1 MQDQTDLY
9 EILQVHPSA
18 EREVVEAAFRRLAR
32 MYHPDVNNSPD
43 ANERM
48 KALNLAYEIL
58 GDPAKR
64 ADYDRQRGNRAEYT
78 RQRSS
83 REQSEWQARGEYA
96 ERERQA
102 RADAERQRADR
113 EYQRWEKEEPSDTE
127 HKLRPFGDTIF
138 RVTITGGA
146 CCVISTAVFF
156 LLDLIGW
163 TTVAAWIVGIIAFL
177 IAGTSLWTAIAAP
190 FGGDVVLDVRPPHPR
205 MLIRFVRAFL
215 NTSFVLISFYV
226 TWLLWVQFADV
237 SSILVVGISS
247 FILGTALGI
256 VCWLCE
262 RYEDE

>member
-18 EREVVEAAFRRLAR
+18 EQEVIDVAFRRLAR

-58 GDPAKR
+58 GDPANR
-64 ADYDRQRGNRAEYT
+64 ADYDRQHGNSAGYS
-78 RQRSS
+78 RQRAS

-127 HKLRPFGDTIF
+127 HKLRPLGDAIF
-138 RVTITGGA
+138 RGTITGGVA
-146 CCVISTAVFF
+146 YCVISTAVFF

-177 IAGTSLWTAIAAP
+177 IAGISLWGAIAAP
-190 FGGDVVLDVRPPHPR
+190 FGGLDDRPPHPR

-215 NTSFVLISFYV
+215 NISFILISFYV
-226 TWLLWVQFADV
+226 TWLLWVQFAEA

-247 FILGTALGI
+247 FILATALGI
-256 VCWLCE
+256 VYWLYE
-262 RYEDE
+262 RDEE

>member
-18 EREVVEAAFRRLAR
+18 EQEVIDVAFRRLAR
-32 MYHPDVNNSPD
+32 MYHPDVNKSPD

-64 ADYDRQRGNRAEYT
+64 ADYDRQRGNRAEYN
-78 RQRSS
+78 RQRAS
-83 REQSEWQARGEYA
+83 REQSEWQARDEYA

-102 RADAERQRADR
+102 RADAERQRAGR

-127 HKLRPFGDTIF
+127 YNLPLGLAVINGIGMG
-138 RVTITGGA
+138 VMCSI
-146 CCVISTAVFF
+146 ISTAVFF

-163 TTVAAWIVGIIAFL
+163 TTAAAWFIGGMIIAFS
-177 IAGTSLWTAIAAP
+177 GVSLWTAIAAP
-190 FGGDVVLDVRPPHPR
+190 FGGGVGEVRPPHPR

-215 NTSFVLISFYV
+215 NISFVLISFYV
-226 TWLLWVQFADV
+226 TWLLWVQFAEV

-247 FILGTALGI
+247 FILVTASYL
-256 VCWLCE
+256 VYRLYE
-262 RYEDE
+262 RDDE

>member
-64 ADYDRQRGNRAEYT
+64 ADYDRQRGNN
-78 RQRSS
+78 
-83 REQSEWQARGEYA
+83 EQSEWQARGEHA

-138 RVTITGGA
+138 RGTITDGVLY
-146 CCVISTAVFF
+146 CIIYTAVFF

-163 TTVAAWIVGIIAFL
+163 TTVAAWFVGSFAFL
-177 IAGTSLWTAIAAP
+177 LAGSSLWTAIVAP
-190 FGGDVVLDVRPPHPR
+190 FGIGGFGIGGGFDVRPPHPR

-215 NTSFVLISFYV
+215 TTSFVLISFYV
-226 TWLLWVQFADV
+226 TWLLWVQFAEV
-237 SSILVVGISS
+237 SSILVVAVSS
-247 FILGTALGI
+247 FILTTVAGVVRGLFDQ
-256 VCWLCE
+256 
-262 RYEDE
+262 DE

>member
-18 EREVVEAAFRRLAR
+18 EQEVIDVAFRRLAR
-32 MYHPDVNNSPD
+32 MYHPDVNKSPD

-48 KALNLAYEIL
+48 KALNLAYETL

-64 ADYDRQRGNRAEYT
+64 ADYDRQRGNRAGYS
-78 RQRSS
+78 RQRTS

-127 HKLRPFGDTIF
+127 HKLRPFGDAIFQGTIIG
-138 RVTITGGA
+138 VAYCI
-146 CCVISTAVFF
+146 ISTATFF

-163 TTVAAWIVGIIAFL
+163 TTAAAWIVGIIDFC
-177 IAGTSLWTAIAAP
+177 IAGISLWTAIAAP
-190 FGGDVVLDVRPPHPR
+190 FGGGVGDDVRPPHPR

-215 NTSFVLISFYV
+215 NISFILISFYV
-226 TWLLWVQFADV
+226 TWLLWVQFAEV

-247 FILGTALGI
+247 FILATASHLLY
-256 VCWLCE
+256 WLYE
-262 RYEDE
+262 RDEE

>member
-18 EREVVEAAFRRLAR
+18 EQEVIDVAFRRLAR
-32 MYHPDVNNSPD
+32 MYHPDVNKSPD

-64 ADYDRQRGNRAEYT
+64 ADYDRQRGNRARYS
-78 RQRSS
+78 RQRTS
-83 REQSEWQARGEYA
+83 REQSEWQARGEHA

-102 RADAERQRADR
+102 RADAERQRAGR

-127 HKLRPFGDTIF
+127 YKLPFGEAVLKGMLSGVIYS
-138 RVTITGGA
+138 I
-146 CCVISTAVFF
+146 ISTAVFF

-177 IAGTSLWTAIAAP
+177 LAGLSLWAAIVGP
-190 FGGDVVLDVRPPHPR
+190 FGISGGFFDARPPHPR

-215 NTSFVLISFYV
+215 SISFVLTSFYV
-226 TWLLWVQFADV
+226 TLLIWVQFAEA

-247 FILGTALGI
+247 FILGTAFGI
-256 VCWLCE
+256 VGGLYDRDFE
-262 RYEDE
+262 